1 MKPIGD
7 VYRVI
12 PVREGIFEID
22 ESGLSVFYV
31 VIGRNRALVID
42 TGTGVRNPAEVVA
55 ALTDLPYDVVLTHG
69 HVDHAGGMR
78 YYNTVFVHPAD
89 RQPAKSLTVRDRS
102 DYAQRMRLANVSP
115 VTKEQ
120 IQSIAAAVP
129 APRLLPLRNGR
140 RFDLGGRRLE
150 TIELPGHTD
159 GSVCFYDEA
168 DGILFS
174 GDSCNVMQLL
184 DYLPQGRQVRLE
196 RWLGALERCLNQCP
210 NVSLFCA
217 GHGLL
222 LPEQV
227 QELQECGCLAAAGKI
242 PFLLE
247 KRHIFEAEFASY
259 QNSCICY
266 GPLAGLFACETGLTQ
281 D

>member
-31 VIGRNRALVID
+31 VIGRERALVID

-55 ALTDLPYDVVLTHG
+55 TLTDLPYNVVLTHG

-78 YYNTVFVHPAD
+78 YYSTVYVHPAD
-89 RQPAKSLTVRDRS
+89 RPLAKSLTVRDRA
-102 DYAQRMRLANVSP
+102 DYAQRMRRACVSS
-115 VTKEQ
+115 VTQ
-120 IQSIAAAVP
+120 NAIQAIASP
-129 APRLLPLRNGR
+129 APAPQLLPLQSGVS
-140 RFDLGGRRLE
+140 FDLGGRRLE

-159 GSVCFYDEA
+159 GSVCFYDET

-184 DYLPQGRQVRLE
+184 DYHPQGRQVRLE

-222 LPEQV
+222 QPEQV
-227 QELQECGCLAAAGKI
+227 QELQECGRLAAAGKI